1 MSELAEAQ
9 RAPIG
14 SSGKVGQILG
24 FQIPRSY
31 FYCTSIPSSGN
42 YSAPNLFGL
51 TVVEPTMSLTKEMPL
66 KPDPMIGSGIS
77 M

>member
-1 MSELAEAQ
+1 MSKIAKAQ
-9 RAPIG
+9 RAPTG
-14 SSGKVGQILG
+14 SSEKVGQILG

-31 FYCTSIPSSGN
+31 FYCTSILSSGN

-66 KPDPMIGSGIS
+66 KPDHMIGSGMS
-77 M
+77 T